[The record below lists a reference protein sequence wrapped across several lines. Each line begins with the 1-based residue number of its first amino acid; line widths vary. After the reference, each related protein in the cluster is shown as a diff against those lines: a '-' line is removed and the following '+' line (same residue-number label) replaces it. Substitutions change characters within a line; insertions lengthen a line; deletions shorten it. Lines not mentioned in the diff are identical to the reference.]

1 MQAFGEK
8 THRSGGEE
16 TFWNDLKHA
25 YSAVL
30 SQTSKQYFK

>member
-16 TFWNDLKHA
+16 TFWNYLKHA
-25 YSAVL
+25 YSVL